1 MIFFS
6 VELPPQKMDTENP
19 KALELE
25 QELEKPPLNIEVGD
39 TNIEICFRYSYYKE
53 LKLRVF
59 FGHSTIYENNLN
71 SIYDWCYIIKKMTI
85 NERKSKKSKSEIK
98 LADCIEILYKYTFI
112 SVRTVVVN
120 MLSVDSLEFYTLK
133 GIFKIDI

>member
-1 MIFFS
+1 
-6 VELPPQKMDTENP
+6 
-19 KALELE
+19 
-25 QELEKPPLNIEVGD
+25 
-39 TNIEICFRYSYYKE
+39 
-53 LKLRVF
+53 
-59 FGHSTIYENNLN
+59 
-71 SIYDWCYIIKKMTI
+71 MTI